1 MSVLHVDEEGLF
13 VALALVPGFASRN
26 RYPDLYETKAGKR
39 ARMRARRLR
48 AFLATAV
55 DADAAAASL
64 IDGKLAAT
72 LTRHAPR
79 SAWTLHG
86 DALDAAVCR
95 YLLERGGGE
104 SLGQKQLLA
113 ALPNESASRMHAAL
127 EAMQRMMALR

>member
-1 MSVLHVDEEGLF
+1 MGAVQVDEEGLF

-26 RYPDLYETKAGKR
+26 RYPELYETKGGKR

-55 DADAAAASL
+55 EADAATATVVE
-64 IDGKLAAT
+64 GKLAAT

-95 YLLERGGGE
+95 YLLERGGGD
-104 SLGQKQLLA
+104 SPGQKQLLS
-113 ALPNESASRMHAAL
+113 ALPDESASRMHAAL
-127 EAMQRMMALR
+127 EAMQRLMALR